1 MDAGQCE
8 GEQWMQADERKLVE
22 EIISL
27 LEPFNKEGIDLD
39 ENTNITSDLQI
50 DSVAVMDFVMELE
63 ESLDIS
69 IPVNMLSEVQTIGD
83 LAKVVQETT
92 TKDR

>member
-1 MDAGQCE
+1 
-8 GEQWMQADERKLVE
+8 MQADQHTLVE

-27 LEPFNKEGIDLD
+27 LEPFNKEGVKLD

-63 ESLDIS
+63 EKLDIS

-83 LAKVVQETT
+83 LAKVVQEITQ
-92 TKDR
+92 KDL

>member
-1 MDAGQCE
+1 
-8 GEQWMQADERKLVE
+8 MQADQHTLVE

-27 LEPFNKEGIDLD
+27 LEPFNKEGVKLD
-39 ENTNITSDLQI
+39 ENTDITSDLQI

-63 ESLDIS
+63 EKLDIS

-83 LAKVVQETT
+83 LAKVVQEITQ
-92 TKDR
+92 KDR

>member
-1 MDAGQCE
+1 
-8 GEQWMQADERKLVE
+8 MQADERKLVE

-27 LEPFNKEGIDLD
+27 LEPFNKEGINLD

-83 LAKVVQETT
+83 LAGVVQEVT

>member
-1 MDAGQCE
+1 
-8 GEQWMQADERKLVE
+8 MQADESALVE

-27 LEPFNKEGIDLD
+27 LEPFNKEGITLD
-39 ENTNITSDLQI
+39 QNTNITSDLQI

-63 ESLDIS
+63 EKLDIS

-83 LAKVVQETT
+83 LVKVVQEITQ
-92 TKDR
+92 KDR

>member
-1 MDAGQCE
+1 
-8 GEQWMQADERKLVE
+8 MQADERKLVE

>member
-1 MDAGQCE
+1 
-8 GEQWMQADERKLVE
+8 MQADERKLVE

-27 LEPFNKEGIDLD
+27 LEPFNKEGINLD

-69 IPVNMLSEVQTIGD
+69 IPVNMLSEVQIIGD
-83 LAKVVQETT
+83 LAGVVQEIT

>member
-1 MDAGQCE
+1 
-8 GEQWMQADERKLVE
+8 MQVEEDTLVE

-27 LEPFNKEGIDLD
+27 LEPFNKEGISLGK
-39 ENTNITSDLQI
+39 ETNITSDLEI

-63 ESLDIS
+63 EKLDIS

-83 LAKVVQETT
+83 LASVVQQIT